1 MIKAEKLL
9 VLPRVYLGLMFFV
22 PAFAKTFGPEFAT
35 LQIEQFVGGYA
46 VTHGYSWYR
55 GFLQGCVMHHVG
67 LFATLVTVGEWYV
80 VMALLFG
87 ITTRLAAGIAL
98 FMLLNFMAAKGAD
111 PWFRSA
117 ELHFAVMAVLVML
130 GAAGRTLGV
139 DQFLHR
145 RYPRVPLW

>member
-1 MIKAEKLL
+1 MIKTEKLL

-46 VTHGYSWYR
+46 VKHGYSWYR
-55 GFLQGCVMHHVG
+55 GFLQGFVMHHVG
-67 LFATLVTVGEWYV
+67 LFTTLVTVGEWYIV
-80 VMALLFG
+80 IALLFG

-111 PWFRSA
+111 PWYRSA

-130 GAAGRTLGV
+130 GAAGRTFGV
-139 DQFLHR
+139 DKYLHQ
-145 RYPRVPLW
+145 RYPRVPFW